1 MNKRQFYLDALKNG
15 AYLITAWNISCFGL
29 VSEAPDEWKSNPYP
43 YRLVQQTNGYYYVNP
58 ENTSELLMITDARAG
73 QPLFARNEYIRLEIG
88 DVPNVTKPVDTC
100 YGNVLANQIMFV
112 YAFGNKFPFITGRF
126 NVDKIEKMIAQRLE
140 DNPTTQDEYQIVE
153 ANISELADPTKAP
166 LFVDEYLRFANGTY
180 SLVAYTQLF
189 TPADTRKTMT
199 QPPGV
204 IELRNKL
211 VTENAGRLHDRA
223 VVADIATQLQALD
236 AEYLKGDRGLD
247 FLITDKSKKIVRSRL
262 FLMYGA
268 ETGIEEKVTVDLIQ
282 KSLTEGWDIEKFPEM
297 NNALRAGSYYRGKL
311 TELGGAA
318 VKEIFRAAGNLAM
331 TVEDCG
337 STIGLPSHFK
347 SEESERI
354 VGFTAINQDGS
365 LTRITE
371 DNVGEYVNKD
381 IFLRTPQTCVLEHT
395 DYCATCLGERLA
407 RNPTGMA
414 MAAVEYGSAFL
425 GIFMSAAHSKG
436 IQTAKLSLKDV
447 LM

>member
-15 AYLITAWNISCFGL
+15 AYLVTAWNISCYGL
-29 VSEAPDEWKSNPYP
+29 ISESPEEWKTNPYP
-43 YRLVQQTNGYYYVNP
+43 YRIVQQTNGYYYVNP
-58 ENTSELLMITDARAG
+58 ENTTELILISDARAG
-73 QPLFARNEYIRLEIG
+73 QPLFARNELIHLDVG
-88 DVPNVTKPVDTC
+88 DIPNVTKPIDTC

-112 YAFGNKFPFITGRF
+112 YAFGNKFPFLTGRY
-126 NVDKIEKMIAQRLE
+126 NIGKIEKMIAQRLE
-140 DNPTTQDEYQIVE
+140 DNPRTQEEFKLVE
-153 ANISELADPTKAP
+153 ANIADLSDPLRAP
-166 LFVDEYLRFANGTY
+166 LFVDEYLRFADGTY

-199 QPPGV
+199 APPGV
-204 IELRNKL
+204 VELRNKL
-211 VTENAGRLHDRA
+211 VEENKDKLHDRA
-223 VVADIATQLQALD
+223 VVADIATQLQQLD
-236 AEYLKGDRGLD
+236 ADYMKGDRGLD

-262 FLMYGA
+262 YLMYGA

-331 TVEDCG
+331 TAEDCG
-337 STIGLPSHFK
+337 STFGLPGYYK

-371 DNVGEYVNKD
+371 DNVSEYVNKE
-381 IFLRTPQTCVLEHT
+381 IALRSPMTCKLEHT

-414 MAAVEYGSAFL
+414 MAAVEYGAAFL